1 MSLEEGT
8 PVGATLP
15 VGGFED
21 IADCSVRDV
30 KAHISQRPLDAVVAP
45 GWVFLSEAKSQVNDF
60 LPNAW
65 SAEGLSLVR
74 MIPLPGDEF
83 SMPSQER
90 VRCDDRGQ
98 LVEGFAAERL
108 ALESQAS
115 ALVIVQ
121 EDSALTE
128 LFPQYLIFSQQ
139 ILEGVLLV
147 SVDPTGQDEK
157 QKLPGL

>member
-1 MSLEEGT
+1 MT
-8 PVGATLP
+8 
-15 VGGFED
+15 
-21 IADCSVRDV
+21 I
-30 KAHISQRPLDAVVAP
+30 VAN
-45 GWVFLSEAKSQVNDF
+45 LS
-60 LPNAW
+60 
-65 SAEGLSLVR
+65 
-74 MIPLPGDEF
+74 
-83 SMPSQER
+83 R
-90 VRCDDRGQ
+90 V
-98 LVEGFAAERL
+98 FAAERL